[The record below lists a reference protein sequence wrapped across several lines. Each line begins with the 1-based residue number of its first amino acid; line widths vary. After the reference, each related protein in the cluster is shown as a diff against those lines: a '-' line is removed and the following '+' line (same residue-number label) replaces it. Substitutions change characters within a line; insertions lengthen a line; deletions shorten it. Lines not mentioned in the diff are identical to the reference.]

1 MVSVIADEL
10 ALGFDDGQGQSVV
23 VAQGEKRG
31 LKRVEGKR
39 LDRAFEL
46 LAAALRQAGQIIIRG
61 TFNRPR
67 IVEIHA
73 ALRFRT
79 LL

>member
-10 ALGFDDGQGQSVV
+10 ALGFDDGQGYSVV
-23 VAQGEKRG
+23 VAQGEERG
-31 LKRVEGKR
+31 LKRVERNR

-46 LAAALRQAGQIIIRG
+46 LAAALRQARQIIIRG